1 MSGRDLNG
9 AYLTELERR
18 LDNTARRRELAKAG
32 RCINGPI
39 ENRPGKRHGVV
50 HGPVVPGT
58 GKCQRCIDVAKR
70 SR

>member
-9 AYLTELERR
+9 AYRTSLDLR
-18 LDNTARRRELAKAG
+18 LDNTARRRDLSKAG

-39 ENRPGKRHGVV
+39 EDRPGKRHGVV
-50 HGPVVPGT
+50 HGPVVSG

>member
-9 AYLTELERR
+9 AYRTEPERR
-18 LDNTARRRELAKAG
+18 LELAVRREALRAAN

-39 ENRPGKRHGVV
+39 ENRPGRRNGVV
-50 HGPVVPGT
+50 HGAVVPGT
-58 GKCQRCIDVAKR
+58 GKCQRCIDVAKG